1 MRITFSVYFPYS
13 PSTYMKLANKNESS
27 SLKKPY
33 SLPWDFRTLAK
44 WRIEK
49 TKKNGIWSETFPNN
63 SQCPRIPQSDIEK
76 GGKSV
81 SLFSFAR
88 LSICFR
94 PSFGFFWV
102 CCIFSWSVFSVYF
115 CLHLSKYWAYT
126 YCFAWLS
133 ASSIKI
139 SELGQL
145 ESLDPD
151 PCVHPTPHCLPY
163 ANGKTKGDKALLVEI
178 VRIPDTLEV
187 LNIYKFNKI
196 HL

>member
-1 MRITFSVYFPYS
+1 
-13 PSTYMKLANKNESS
+13 MKLANKNESS

-49 TKKNGIWSETFPNN
+49 TKKMVDGLKLSPTMVNVPGFPKVIL
-63 SQCPRIPQSDIEK
+63 RK

-102 CCIFSWSVFSVYF
+102 CCIFSWSVSSVYF

-151 PCVHPTPHCLPY
+151 PCLYPTPHCLPY
-163 ANGKTKGDKALLVEI
+163 ANGETKGDKAL
-178 VRIPDTLEV
+178 
-187 LNIYKFNKI
+187 
-196 HL
+196 